1 MFYHCPV
8 TQFSA
13 LQIGDL
19 LKDWRR
25 LNVSFTRARSK
36 LIIFGSRGTLKCDQL
51 LEQFFDLVDEKGWYT
66 QLPKDAHLM
75 HDFSKGRSKRM
86 SSAPD
91 SRHFTEIDAESTQV
105 KRARVAAGVLKG
117 CPLIQDII
125 DIDD

>member
-1 MFYHCPV
+1 
-8 TQFSA
+8 
-13 LQIGDL
+13 

-36 LIIFGSRGTLKCDQL
+36 LVIFGSRGTLKCDQL

-75 HDFSKGRSKRM
+75 HDFSKGRTKRM
-86 SSAPD
+86 ASPPDD
-91 SRHFTEIDAESTQV
+91 SRHPAERDVGSLQL
-105 KRARVAAGVLKG
+105 KRARVARGVLKG
-117 CPLIQDII
+117 RPLIQDII